1 MTESVPASPEIPE
14 EEAAR
19 YQSLLGTGERILLV
33 QKRHWFTILD
43 AGRWFLLALAA
54 GAITSAVNAS
64 IPDSG
69 ITGPLSTLLG
79 WAYGLFLL
87 IGIVGTAWYALVWW
101 KERYLVTT
109 RRVIETGG
117 VLSRYSRDTSLAMI
131 TDMLV
136 NQPWLGRVFGFGE
149 LELLTASE
157 AGRTK
162 LRFLPDANSFKR
174 TLLDA
179 KYEHELELG
188 GGGRSREGAV
198 ATGAPAARSS
208 SADASGRISPDE
220 MDVALTHLG
229 DLRQRGLLTEEEFEA
244 KKKELLDRL

>member
-1 MTESVPASPEIPE
+1 MTESVPASPEIPKE
-14 EEAAR
+14 ELAR

-54 GAITSAVNAS
+54 GAITSAVNSS

-69 ITGPLSTLLG
+69 LTGPLSTLLG

-136 NQPWLGRVFGFGE
+136 NQPWLGRVFSFGE

-162 LRFLPDANSFKR
+162 LRFLPDADSFKR

-198 ATGAPAARSS
+198 ATPAARSS

>member
-1 MTESVPASPEIPE
+1 VSESVPASPQKPD
-14 EEAAR
+14 EAAR
-19 YQSLLGTGERILLV
+19 YRSLLGTGERILVV

-43 AGRWFLLALAA
+43 AARWFVLALGA
-54 GAITSAVNAS
+54 GVVASAINAS

-69 ITGPLSTLLG
+69 IAGPLSTLLG

-87 IGIVGTAWYALVWW
+87 IGIVGTAWYAVVWR

-117 VLSRYSRDTSLAMI
+117 VLSTYSRDTSLSMI

-136 NQPWLGRVFGFGE
+136 SQPWLGRVFGFGE

-162 LRFLPDANSFKR
+162 LRFLSDANKFKG

-188 GGGRSREGAV
+188 GGRRTPAEEPAV
-198 ATGAPAARSS
+198 ARAAAAGATAPPQ
-208 SADASGRISPDE
+208 GRISADE
-220 MDVALTHLG
+220 MDAALTHLG
-229 DLRQRGLLTEEEFEA
+229 GLRERGLLTEEEFQA

>member
-69 ITGPLSTLLG
+69 LTGPLSTLLG

-109 RRVIETGG
+109 RRVVETGG

-136 NQPWLGRVFGFGE
+136 SQPWLGRVFGFGE

-162 LRFLPDANSFKR
+162 LRFLPDASSFKR

-188 GGGRSREGAV
+188 GGGRSREGGV

-208 SADASGRISPDE
+208 STDVSGRISADE